1 MVLTRY
7 ERAHVSAG
15 GLSPLAAARACVSG
29 RHHGGMTIGQ
39 HSICRHCNG
48 EIVNDCPQPARGV
61 CKGWRHTEFTASVPV
76 ISHYCGGRVG
86 GVLAEPH
93 LPWRTGRHN
102 GRTIYE
108 QAGDEAAD
116 DDRFIGALDAAAL
129 AAEACAAHNYRLGLI
144 QGAPD
149 IQPAT

>member
-1 MVLTRY
+1 
-7 ERAHVSAG
+7 
-15 GLSPLAAARACVSG
+15 
-29 RHHGGMTIGQ
+29 MTLGQ

-61 CKGWRHTEFTASVPV
+61 CKGWRHTEFITSVPV
-76 ISHYCGGRVG
+76 ISHYCGGRPG
-86 GVLAEPH
+86 DGVLAEPH
-93 LPWRTGRHN
+93 LPWRTGRPD
-102 GRTIYE
+102 GRAIYE
-108 QAGDEAAD
+108 QGSCGGGGH
-116 DDRFIGALDAAAL
+116 DRFIGTMDTAAL